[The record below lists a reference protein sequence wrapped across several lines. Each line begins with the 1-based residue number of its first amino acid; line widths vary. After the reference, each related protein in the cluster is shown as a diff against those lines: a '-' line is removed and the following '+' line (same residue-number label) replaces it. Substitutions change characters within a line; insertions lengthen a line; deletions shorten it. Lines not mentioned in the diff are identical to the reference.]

1 MSTVA
6 WEYLSG
12 VGLVRARI
20 PLSAFRV
27 PSGKIAITLSLHGS
41 RCVTAVLDAADI
53 DSWLAKFETGM
64 DIDSADRVDVGAHV
78 QIRELLRQDL
88 AQGEDAEMDAC
99 VAAALWLT
107 LNHPFAAETLRKDV
121 AASLRSQDR
130 AQLTISSDAR
140 DMWGFVV
147 SSKPAEPDALMAMMP
162 TGTTLCLSF
171 GQEDACPPAH

>member
-27 PSGKIAITLSLHGS
+27 PSGKIAITMSLHEV

-64 DIDSADRVDVGAHV
+64 GMGSVDRADVGAHV

-88 AQGEDAEMDAC
+88 AQGGDAEMDAC

-107 LNHPFAAETLRKDV
+107 PQPPFCGRDPEERCCCVITQPGPCAADHNQR
-121 AASLRSQDR
+121 RSR
-130 AQLTISSDAR
+130 HV
-140 DMWGFVV
+140 GFRR
-147 SSKPAEPDALMAMMP
+147 L
-162 TGTTLCLSF
+162 
-171 GQEDACPPAH
+171 